1 MRQVIQTDLSIWLKF
16 FKTNSVKKG
25 LFPGSFDPFTKG
37 HEVVINK
44 ALKLFDEIVIGIGI
58 NSTKHYMFDTEK
70 RLKHIQSLFQ
80 NEPKISVELYN
91 KLTVD
96 FCKDVDAQFII
107 RGLRDSKDYEYERSI
122 AHMNQSISDIET
134 VIFLTDPEYSAISST
149 IIREIHRNGA
159 PIDQFV
165 TNPHLLV

>member
-1 MRQVIQTDLSIWLKF
+1 MADIKR
-16 FKTNSVKKG
+16 G

-37 HEVVINK
+37 HEVVVIK
-44 ALKLFDEIVIGIGI
+44 DLSLFDEIVIGVGVNI
-58 NSTKHYMFDTEK
+58 TKSYLFDTEK
-70 RLKHIQSLFQ
+70 RLEHIRSLFS
-80 NEPKISVELYN
+80 NTTKVRVETYN

-96 FCKDVDAQFII
+96 FCKDIDAEFII

-122 AHMNQSISDIET
+122 AHMNKSISDIET

-159 PIDQFV
+159 SIEQFV
-165 TNPHLLV
+165 TNSHFLV

>member
-1 MRQVIQTDLSIWLKF
+1 MEHIRR
-16 FKTNSVKKG
+16 G

-37 HEVVINK
+37 HEVVIRK
-44 ALKLFDEIVIGIGI
+44 ALHLFDEIVIGVGV
-58 NSTKHYMFDTEK
+58 NSTKNYLFDTEK
-70 RLKHIQSLFQ
+70 RLFHIRSLFQ
-80 NEPKISVELYN
+80 DQPKIRVEVYN

-96 FCKDVDAQFII
+96 FCKEINAQFII

-122 AHMNQSISDIET
+122 AHMNQSISNIET

-149 IIREIHRNGA
+149 IIREIHRNGGA
-159 PIDQFV
+159 IDKFV

>member
-1 MRQVIQTDLSIWLKF
+1 MKR
-16 FKTNSVKKG
+16 G

-37 HEVVINK
+37 HEVVVRK
-44 ALKLFDEIVIGIGI
+44 ALKLFDEVVIGVGI
-58 NSTKHYMFDTEK
+58 NSTKNYMFETEK
-70 RLKHIQSLFQ
+70 RMNHIQHLFKD
-80 NEPKISVELYN
+80 EPNVKIESYN

-122 AHMNQSISDIET
+122 AHMNQSISNIET
-134 VIFLTDPEYSAISST
+134 VIFLTDPEFSAISST

-159 PIDQFV
+159 SIEQFV
-165 TNPHLLV
+165 TNSNLLV

>member
-1 MRQVIQTDLSIWLKF
+1 MKR
-16 FKTNSVKKG
+16 G

-37 HEVVINK
+37 HEVIVRK
-44 ALKLFDEIVIGIGI
+44 ALNLFDEIVIGVGI
-58 NSTKHYMFDTEK
+58 NSAKNYLFDTEK
-70 RLKHIQSLFQ
+70 RLLHIQSLFENHPQ
-80 NEPKISVELYN
+80 VRVKAYS

-96 FCKDVDAQFII
+96 FCKDIDAQFII

-122 AHMNQSISDIET
+122 AHMNQSISKIET

-159 PIDQFV
+159 SIDKFV